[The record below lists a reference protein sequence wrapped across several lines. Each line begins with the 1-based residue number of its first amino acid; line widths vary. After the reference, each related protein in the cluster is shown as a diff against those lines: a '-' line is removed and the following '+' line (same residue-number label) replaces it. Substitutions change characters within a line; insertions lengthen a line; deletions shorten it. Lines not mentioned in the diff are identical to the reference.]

1 MKRRLSVLVTLL
13 ASALL
18 LVPIALAQGQDPTVQ
33 PVPQD
38 QTVQPAAQDQS
49 VQPVPIQDVA
59 SVSIGDN
66 FFDVA
71 DIVVEPGTTVY
82 WSNDGQVPHTVT
94 ADDGSFDSGQL
105 NPGDSYIVTFLGSG
119 RLSYYCQ
126 LHPEMVG
133 SVTVGGGSGGGE
145 AAPDGEVAPSGE
157 PAPSSQPAPNEPVS
171 YDADTNE
178 NVLNTTV

>member
-1 MKRRLSVLVTLL
+1 MKRRLSFLVTLL
-13 ASALL
+13 TGALL
-18 LVPIALAQGQDPTVQ
+18 LLPIALAQG
-33 PVPQD
+33 
-38 QTVQPAAQDQS
+38 QDQS

-71 DIVVEPGTTVY
+71 DIFVEPGTTVY

-145 AAPDGEVAPSGE
+145 AAPSGE
-157 PAPSSQPAPNEPVS
+157 PAPSNQPVPNEPVS
-171 YDADTNE
+171 YDAGTNE

>member
-1 MKRRLSVLVTLL
+1 MKRRLCYLVALL
-13 ASALL
+13 AGVLL
-18 LVPIALAQGQDPTVQ
+18 LVPIAIAQEER
-33 PVPQD
+33 
-38 QTVQPAAQDQS
+38 DQS
-49 VQPVPIQDVA
+49 VQAVPIQNVA
-59 SVSIGDN
+59 SVDIKDDS
-66 FFDVA
+66 FDVA
-71 DIVVEPGTTVY
+71 DIAVNPGTTVY
-82 WSNDGQVPHTVT
+82 WYNAGEVPNTVT

>member
-1 MKRRLSVLVTLL
+1 MKRRLSFWVTLL
-13 ASALL
+13 TGALL
-18 LVPIALAQGQDPTVQ
+18 LLPIALAQGQDQSVQ

-38 QTVQPAAQDQS
+38 QTGQPASQDQS

-71 DIVVEPGTTVY
+71 DIAIEPGTTVY

-145 AAPDGEVAPSGE
+145 AAPDGEAAPSGE
-157 PAPSSQPAPNEPVS
+157 PAPNEPVS

-178 NVLNTTV
+178 NVLNTAV

>member
-1 MKRRLSVLVTLL
+1 MKRRLSFLVTLL
-13 ASALL
+13 TGALL
-18 LVPIALAQGQDPTVQ
+18 LLPIALAQG
-33 PVPQD
+33 
-38 QTVQPAAQDQS
+38 QDQS

-71 DIVVEPGTTVY
+71 DIFVEPGTTVY

-105 NPGDSYIVTFLGSG
+105 NPGNSYIVTFLGSG
-119 RLSYYCQ
+119 VVSYHCE

-133 SVTVGGGSGGGE
+133 SVTVGGGGE
-145 AAPDGEVAPSGE
+145 AAP
-157 PAPSSQPAPNEPVS
+157 
-171 YDADTNE
+171 T
-178 NVLNTTV
+178 

>member
-1 MKRRLSVLVTLL
+1 MKRRLSVLVMLL
-13 ASALL
+13 TGALL
-18 LVPIALAQGQDPTVQ
+18 LLPIALAQGQDQSVQ

-38 QTVQPAAQDQS
+38 QTAQPASQDQS

-71 DIVVEPGTTVY
+71 DVFVEPGTTVY

-157 PAPSSQPAPNEPVS
+157 PTPSSQPAPNEPVS

>member
-1 MKRRLSVLVTLL
+1 MRRRLPYLVTLL
-13 ASALL
+13 VGALL
-18 LVPIALAQGQDPTVQ
+18 LLPITLAQGQDQSVQ
-33 PVPQD
+33 PVPQG
-38 QTVQPAAQDQS
+38 QTTQPAPQDRN

-71 DIVVEPGTTVY
+71 DIAIEPGTTVY

-94 ADDGSFDSGQL
+94 AHDGSFDSGQL
-105 NPGDSYIVTFLGSG
+105 DPGASYIVTFLGSG
-119 RLSYYCQ
+119 RLSYHCQ

-133 SVTVGGGSGGGE
+133 SVTVGEGSGGGE
-145 AAPDGEVAPSGE
+145 PAPVGEAAPAGEA
-157 PAPSSQPAPNEPVS
+157 APNEPVS
-171 YDADTNE
+171 YDVDTNE

>member
-1 MKRRLSVLVTLL
+1 MKRGLSFWVTLL
-13 ASALL
+13 TGALL
-18 LVPIALAQGQDPTVQ
+18 LLPIALAQGQDQSVQ

-38 QTVQPAAQDQS
+38 QTGQPASQDQS

-71 DIVVEPGTTVY
+71 DIAIEPGTTVY
-82 WSNDGQVPHTVT
+82 WSNDGQVPHSVT

-105 NPGDSYIVTFLGSG
+105 NPGESYIVTFLGSG

-126 LHPEMVG
+126 LHLEMVG

-145 AAPDGEVAPSGE
+145 AAPDGEAAPSGE
-157 PAPSSQPAPNEPVS
+157 PAPNEPVS

-178 NVLNTTV
+178 NVLNTAV